1 MKLSIGNLPQ
11 SLTDE
16 ALEKLLSAHGKVDHL
31 QIKRDKITKVSL
43 GYGTAEMA
51 DADAT
56 KAIATLNGKEVEGK
70 KLVLVNQEELTKS
83 QNDAAKKKG
92 SPAVA
97 KPTFGRNQTSGS
109 GNTGVQRRGG
119 SRGS

>member
-11 SLTDE
+11 TLSDE
-16 ALEKLLSAHGKVDHL
+16 ALEKLLSAHGKVTHL
-31 QIKRDKITKVSL
+31 QIKRDKLTKVSL

-51 DADAT
+51 DADAE
-56 KAIATLNGKEVEGK
+56 KAIAALNGKELEGK
-70 KLVLVNQEELTKS
+70 KIVVVNQEELTKA
-83 QNDAAKKKG
+83 QNEAQKKKG

-97 KPTFGRNQTSGS
+97 KPTFGRNQTTGG